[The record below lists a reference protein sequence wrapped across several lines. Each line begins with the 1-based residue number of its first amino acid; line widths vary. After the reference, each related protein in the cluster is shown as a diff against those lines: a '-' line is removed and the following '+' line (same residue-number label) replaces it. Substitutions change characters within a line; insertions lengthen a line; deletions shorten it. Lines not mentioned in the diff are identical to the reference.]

1 MREALFRAAQHGK
14 WAAQEES
21 VAQRQS
27 ERITRQVYE
36 RSGLPLA
43 PPTRTAGSA
52 TRGPASGRTVLWPYP
67 RGSSDIIDRANC
79 ADLFLRTS
87 PEFRVVTEY
96 GCDRDALAKADP
108 AESILLFCPYEAV
121 LPRLSVTPDNL
132 LAVDGRPVDAVA
144 SELIVGFLMRA
155 GLWPKPTRGVSFT
168 HIPAIDRLRTRLVNG
183 TGIALFKAAQMAH
196 FERHRDDLSDLNATL
211 PDGRIGWDRAEVL
224 AASEE
229 WFARGHTVVY
239 RPFASSRGTA
249 VSFLRPDG
257 RLPRRR
263 AVEEVLDAME
273 AAMADS
279 YGQADPYPVTLST
292 FVGPRKLDGLACEL
306 RMFVVADPSTA
317 TMRAIPGVVCL
328 TRAPF
333 DEPDEPTR
341 QTEDHRDLPL
351 SDPDV
356 LAALGIGSGELELL
370 GLAAVRLWSAAVTA
384 ERAATGMALP
394 FAFGSVDFL
403 LTEDGRVAP
412 IEMNGANVAAQA
424 CVHPLFFDSFG
435 VAMRA
440 ALQDAAC

>member
-36 RSGLPLA
+36 RSALPFA
-43 PPTRTAGSA
+43 TPARTPSAG
-52 TRGPASGRTVLWPYP
+52 GPASGRTVLWPYP

-87 PEFRVVTEY
+87 PEFRVVTDY
-96 GCDRDALAKADP
+96 GLDRDALAKADP

-121 LPRLSVTPDNL
+121 LPRLSVTPDNR

-155 GLWPKPTRGVSFT
+155 GLWPKPTRGVDFT

-196 FERHRDDLSDLNATL
+196 FQRQRDVLSDFDVTL
-211 PDGRIGWDRAEVL
+211 PDGRIGWDRAEVV

-229 WFARGHTVVY
+229 WFARGHSVVY

-257 RLPRRR
+257 RLPRRH

-292 FVGPRKLDGLACEL
+292 FVAPRKLDGLACEL

-317 TMRAIPGVVCL
+317 AMRAIPGVACL

-333 DEPDEPTR
+333 DESTPATD
-341 QTEDHRDLPL
+341 DHRDLPL

-370 GLAAVRLWSAAVTA
+370 GRAAVRLWRAAVTA

-403 LTEDGRVAP
+403 LTGDGRVAP

-424 CVHPLFFDSFG
+424 CVHPLFLDCFG
-435 VAMRA
+435 VAMRS
-440 ALQDAAC
+440 ALQDAVR